1 MKNKKRSVNRNLIFA
16 LIAYNNLDLGRI
28 GALCDPP
35 VTRAAISMLLSGKG
49 GGNRL
54 MEQISGIL
62 SPSISGFLEEALAFY
77 SHEPFHVLFPDSVSP
92 VGVDSAVS

>member
-16 LIAYNNLDLGRI
+16 LIAYNDLNLERL

-49 GGNRL
+49 GGDRL
-54 MEQISGIL
+54 MEQISGVL
-62 SPSISGFLEEALAFY
+62 APSVSGFLEEASAL
-77 SHEPFHVLFPDSVSP
+77 HHNEPFHVLFPDGASP
-92 VGVDSAVS
+92 GSGYE